1 VDKVLLISVTL
12 PLLER
17 GIVFQSTGHF
27 SIFFFPKGFY
37 KDLSSKEEPKGRPKY
52 VSISDDT
59 LHGKMSTSA
68 TRFGTWP
75 TETNS
80 YLPRFMFNQEISLK
94 SHKNAFQVLYLV

>member
-1 VDKVLLISVTL
+1 MLLISVTL

-17 GIVFQSTGHF
+17 CIVFQSTGHF

-52 VSISDDT
+52 VSISDHT

-68 TRFGTWP
+68 TRFGT
-75 TETNS
+75 
-80 YLPRFMFNQEISLK
+80 
-94 SHKNAFQVLYLV
+94 